1 MKYLLLLTL
10 LACQSKSPVPAGAE
24 AAQTEEVP
32 QKSEYTAEAPCACM
46 KIYRPVCGSN
56 GVTYGNSCE
65 AECQKVTWTEGAC
78 R

>member
-10 LACQSKSPVPAGAE
+10 LACQSNTPAPVALEAPKAE
-24 AAQTEEVP
+24 AP

-46 KIYRPVCGSN
+46 KIYRPVCGSD

-65 AECQKVTWTEGAC
+65 AECQKLTWTEGAC